1 MTRKSKFDI
10 PVLIP
15 MFEVSDKVSYQNKL
29 LANYNSIVAGQV
41 CIDKEYHGKEL
52 LNKSHQAYKKIFSS
66 KYDFAITEI
75 ATANQRSLNAHK
87 IIGFSEIHRFTD
99 SSQIGRS
106 IVIWD

>member
-1 MTRKSKFDI
+1 MTGKSEFDI

-29 LANYNSIVAGQV
+29 LADYNFIVAGQV
-41 CIDKEYHGKEL
+41 CIDKENHGKGL

-66 KYDFAITEI
+66 NYDFDITEI
-75 ATANQRSLNAHK
+75 ATANHRSLNAYK
-87 IIGFSEIHRFTD
+87 TVGFTEIHRFTD
-99 SSQIGRS
+99 SSQIEWS

>member
-66 KYDFAITEI
+66 NYYFDIREI
-75 ATANQRSLNAHK
+75 ATANQRSLNAYK
-87 IIGFSEIHRFTD
+87 TADFTEIYYFTD
-99 SSQIGRS
+99 SSQIEWS

>member
-52 LNKSHQAYKKIFSS
+52 LNKSYQAYKKIFSS

-75 ATANQRSLNAHK
+75 ATAYQRSLNAYK